1 MKGVALR
8 ALQAAFPII
17 TFLLI
22 YVGLTQRL
30 GASELTALL
39 TALTAAIIQGVI
51 VTNNDSHIGGNRLLT
66 RSQALAAARKR
77 LREDYP
83 KEEKSFPL
91 WDLIRIPEEY
101 KSKGIFVMGEQGSG
115 KTVYLKYLIA
125 EALSEPNA
133 KLVIHDYKMDI
144 HPFLTGHLK
153 IPAEEVKILHPY
165 DKRSV
170 GWDMQA
176 DIRDDDQ
183 AGEIA
188 AAFVLD
194 DSKQP
199 FFPKSA
205 RNLIKAVLC
214 SFLYRSEE
222 NSEFKWGLSHLLEV
236 LSRREN
242 VLKVIKPYPTLDYA
256 RDALEND
263 DVRATI
269 FQDLGQLGT
278 VAAMWAYQEEKPVSL
293 NAWRREEKR
302 EVLILGTDDTRS
314 VASGI
319 INRLLWTQLYKEV
332 LDKSYKP
339 KSNTWFFLDEF
350 YLMEKLNGID
360 RFSSVARSQRGN
372 LVLATQ
378 GISQVINKYRDETN
392 ILMNNLSTKIFF
404 RCSGTA
410 DAQFAAEEIGKEKR
424 NKKGTNFQVN
434 PQGVSHGENEN
445 EHTENLLM
453 AEDIKR
459 LKKCTSERP
468 LLDAVIT
475 TFIDDPFHYKMDFEY
490 FRRAWPDKNIEPD
503 YKPEDRR
510 ERIRLQPIG
519 DKDRKILG
527 LPERMTDEPSVKIQ
541 TGSDEPDQAEG
552 SNIRWKVRPRRM
564 ANE

>member
-30 GASELTALL
+30 GASEPTALL

-115 KTVYLKYLIA
+115 KTVYLKYLIN

-144 HPFLTGHLK
+144 HPFLTGHLN

-188 AAFVLD
+188 AAFVID
-194 DSKQP
+194 DNSKQP
-199 FFPKSA
+199 YFPKSA

-242 VLKVIKPYPTLDYA
+242 VLKVIGPYPSLDYA

-269 FQDLGQLGT
+269 FQDLGKLGT
-278 VAAMWAYQEEKPVSL
+278 VAAMWAYPGKELVSL

-339 KSNTWFFLDEF
+339 KGNTWFFLDEF
-350 YLMEKLNGID
+350 YLMEKLDGID

-410 DAQFAAEEIGKEKR
+410 DAKFAAEEIGKEKR
-424 NKKGTNFQVN
+424 QKKGTSVEVN
-434 PQGVSHGENEN
+434 SQGVSHGEKED

-490 FRRAWPDKNIEPD
+490 FRQAWPDENIESD
-503 YKPEDRR
+503 YQPEDRR
-510 ERIRLQPIG
+510 ERMRQQPIG
-519 DKDRKILG
+519 DEARKNLG
-527 LPERMTDEPSVKIQ
+527 LPKREAVKSAVKVK
-541 TGSDEPDQAEG
+541 TGSDLAEPSE
-552 SNIRWKVRPRRM
+552 RPRVEYYDGPRQ
-564 ANE
+564 AKR